1 MAFVYHYYGKSF
13 TSAEKVR
20 AHKAVHDETQLQC
33 HICDKVFI
41 GKKKKN
47 ILWKYL
53 IWFKTIFE
61 FLYEEFRLP
70 MTLKIHVIIDHY
82 SDYFQ
87 WTNQTMRLT
96 NAEFTETAH
105 STFKMSERIHK
116 FKISRKIGTP
126 VHQEMALKSL
136 VWHNSK
142 RAGFVSP
149 QDFRLRKSSPRVW
162 GSPLSSPRLKLN

>member
-1 MAFVYHYYGKSF
+1 MVNPICHWVVGGHIGVINQRVYCPVLYQWEPSTLHELCV
-13 TSAEKVR
+13 AENLG
-20 AHKAVHDETQLQC
+20 DYET
-33 HICDKVFI
+33 
-41 GKKKKN
+41 
-47 ILWKYL
+47 ILFD
-53 IWFKTIFE
+53 FKTNFD
-61 FLYEEFRLP
+61 FLYEEFNLP

-87 WTNQTMRLT
+87 WTNKTMRMT
-96 NAEFTETAH
+96 NSEFTETAH

-149 QDFRLRKSSPRVW
+149 LDFKLRKSSPRVW
-162 GSPLSSPRLKLN
+162 GSPLSSPRLK

>member
-1 MAFVYHYYGKSF
+1 MKNPKKYAMDCKAFELQNKAIKTVYPPP
-13 TSAEKVR
+13 
-20 AHKAVHDETQLQC
+20 
-33 HICDKVFI
+33 I
-41 GKKKKN
+41 GVE
-47 ILWKYL
+47 LWLRLGLKQ
-53 IWFKTIFE
+53 WNFE
-61 FLYEEFRLP
+61 FLFEEFRLP

>member
-1 MAFVYHYYGKSF
+1 MDLTNFK
-13 TSAEKVR
+13 
-20 AHKAVHDETQLQC
+20 ET
-33 HICDKVFI
+33 
-41 GKKKKN
+41 
-47 ILWKYL
+47 Y
-53 IWFKTIFE
+53 FE
-61 FLYEEFRLP
+61 FLYEEFTLP

-105 STFKMSERIHK
+105 STFKMSKRIHK
-116 FKISRKIGTP
+116 FKISKKIGTP

-142 RAGFVSP
+142 RRASHG
-149 QDFRLRKSSPRVW
+149 LEVW
-162 GSPLSSPRLKLN
+162 GTPGSPGQTFRHLV